1 MVRPVLGRQHTRRKA
16 PLGRGRIAARVL
28 AFVIDSAASIGG
40 RVPASVAHRGAV
52 VGGNLEW
59 ALRPRL
65 RRQLAE
71 NLARAVGRGPDDRVV
86 RALVR
91 SELVNEAKRSA
102 DLLWAISRP
111 DEFRTTMEVE
121 GREHVERAARRGRG
135 VLLAGI
141 HLGGWEVAAGA
152 PAVVVPVPT
161 TVIVADNWLAWGIQH
176 VRVALGLKILYRS
189 QAALG
194 ALRVIRRGEALL
206 VLGDDAFGPEPRTHR
221 VRFCGVAARMPSGVV
236 TLARLGQAPIVPF
249 EVLPIAPRRWRIR
262 FGPIVEP
269 PGRESGDAGE
279 QRTLQQLADVWT
291 ESLRRNPA
299 HWSARFPIAWEQD
312 T

>member
-1 MVRPVLGRQHTRRKA
+1 M
-16 PLGRGRIAARVL
+16 
-28 AFVIDSAASIGG
+28 S
-40 RVPASVAHRGAV
+40 ASVAHRGAV

-71 NLARAVGRGPDDRVV
+71 NLARAVGRAPDDGVVQSLV
-86 RALVR
+86 RA
-91 SELVNEAKRSA
+91 ELVNEAKRSA
-102 DLLWAISRP
+102 DLLWAISKP
-111 DEFRTTMEVE
+111 EEFLATTVVE
-121 GREHVERAARRGRG
+121 GREYVERAAGRGRG
-135 VLLAGI
+135 VLLVGI
-141 HLGGWEVAAGA
+141 HLGGWEVAAGV

-206 VLGDDAFGPEPRTHR
+206 LLGDDASGPEPRTHR
-221 VRFCGVAARMPSGVV
+221 VQFCGVAARMPAGIV

-249 EVLPIAPRRWRIR
+249 EVLPIGRRRWRIQM
-262 FGPIVEP
+262 GPIIEP
-269 PGRESGDAGE
+269 PARESGDDGE

-291 ESLRRNPA
+291 GSVRRNPA
-299 HWSARFPIAWEQD
+299 HWSARFPIAWERG

>member
-1 MVRPVLGRQHTRRKA
+1 MLGHQHTRGKA
-16 PLGRGRIAARVL
+16 PFGRGRIAARVL
-28 AFVIDSAASIGG
+28 AAVIDGAAAIGG
-40 RVPASVAHRGAV
+40 TIPVSAAHRGAT

-71 NLARAVGRGPDDRVV
+71 NLAHAVDRDPEDRAV

-91 SELVNEAKRSA
+91 TELVNEAKRSA
-102 DLLWAISRP
+102 DLLWAISHP
-111 DEFRTTMEVE
+111 DEFLATMSVE
-121 GREHVERAARRGRG
+121 GREHVERAAARGRG

-161 TVIVADNWLAWGIQH
+161 TVVVADNWLAWGIQH

-221 VRFCGVAARMPSGVV
+221 VQFCGVAARMPAGIV
-236 TLARLGQAPIVPF
+236 TLARLAGAPIVPF
-249 EVLPIAPRRWRIR
+249 EVLPTAPRRWRIR
-262 FGPIVEP
+262 LGPIIEP
-269 PGRESGDAGE
+269 PARASGDAGE
-279 QRTLQQLADVWT
+279 QRTLQQLADEWT
-291 ESLRRNPA
+291 DSVRRNPA
-299 HWSARFPIAWEQD
+299 NWSARFPIAWEPIG
-312 T
+312 